1 MTHSDSVP
9 FHSVLEDNRPLPVTS
24 TGLLDGPSVDARLAW
39 RHEMD
44 RQVKRLLQDTNFALD
59 DRLNEEVKH
68 VLRVNHADRMYDWY
82 GKHGMKQARK
92 ERQAPSHLRFNQEDP
107 VMPGS
112 LRRRK
117 EVAPALLAPVAVRRE
132 FLKEEDRPGSRG
144 ISTPKTLLTTAGRS
158 FVKAHVSQG
167 LASSQEAQHKACYA
181 RHVED
186 AHRLV
191 ANLTVDA
198 LGAPR
203 LLHFMEKSWKSG
215 KRNAWSCHRSRAR
228 SAAAD
233 VTTAWE
239 KHLGRLSGTAGEL
252 KESGVDGEAI
262 GAWLSGATSGAMCG
276 AQVLESTVRGAEATH
291 KMFSKSFQVF
301 SSLLLKSSC
310 RSGSMTRFLDV
321 RSARG
326 HGRARTA

>member
-1 MTHSDSVP
+1 MVQ
-9 FHSVLEDNRPLPVTS
+9 DNRPLPVTS

-117 EVAPALLAPVAVRRE
+117 EVAPALLAPVAPVRN
-132 FLKEEDRPGSRG
+132 FPSPKEEESQPVSRG

-158 FVKAHVSQG
+158 FVKPMFPKGSPRPRRPNTKPATPDMSKTRTG
-167 LASSQEAQHKACYA
+167 LW
-181 RHVED
+181 R
-186 AHRLV
+186 
-191 ANLTVDA
+191 
-198 LGAPR
+198 
-203 LLHFMEKSWKSG
+203 
-215 KRNAWSCHRSRAR
+215 
-228 SAAAD
+228 
-233 VTTAWE
+233 
-239 KHLGRLSGTAGEL
+239 
-252 KESGVDGEAI
+252 I
-262 GAWLSGATSGAMCG
+262 
-276 AQVLESTVRGAEATH
+276 
-291 KMFSKSFQVF
+291 
-301 SSLLLKSSC
+301 
-310 RSGSMTRFLDV
+310 
-321 RSARG
+321 
-326 HGRARTA
+326 